1 MCTCSGTIYE
11 TVPDENYVEQCYNL
25 MLVKRVLPIRLLLK
39 NISLVTPNWIYK
51 MVHCCNKC
59 FLIYNDLSLI
69 KMNTHQNSN

>member
-39 NISLVTPNWIYK
+39 KYK
-51 MVHCCNKC
+51 SCYTKLN
-59 FLIYNDLSLI
+59 L
-69 KMNTHQNSN
+69 QNGPLLQ